1 METTTTTTRPTD
13 LIRMDLALKALGDI
27 KPSTF
32 WVACKRHDYLKQA
45 IVTEIHE
52 ETGKKWTRI
61 SRAAVERYAA
71 ERRAGGSSGSHPGEF
86 KVTTWLKEEEFEKA
100 AELLTKAFKR
110 PITIDRLYRAKAN
123 ETNGTTDEADEDEET
138 DDEA

>member
-1 METTTTTTRPTD
+1 METNETTTRPTD
-13 LIRMDLALKALGDI
+13 LIRIDLALKALGDI

-32 WVACKRHDYLKQA
+32 WVAMKRHAYLKDA
-45 IVTEIHE
+45 VVTEIHP

-61 SRAAVERYAA
+61 SQAAIDKYAA

-86 KVTTWLKEEEFEKA
+86 KVTTWLKESEFEKA

-123 ETNGTTDEADEDEET
+123 ENGVETEDEET
-138 DDEA
+138 EDVEA